1 MAPSGYIQSR
11 QLGGLDPTKTH
22 FATLVDNRPYLPNL
36 SVDASDE
43 ASIRSAALAIVL
55 LNAGRKPDDGE
66 SPNIKNAMFT
76 LLHCDDLNWD
86 ALANESN
93 KALQCTKIT
102 GGITNA
108 LFRVSGF
115 QSLITAQST
124 SNGMIQQ
131 AFLAVQSANHEHLSQ
146 LDTDNTNTT
155 TSLTK
160 TIHYDSILIR
170 IFGAEGMINRDIE
183 TSTYA
188 ALCRADIAHDYLG
201 RFANG
206 RIEGWLDGYQ
216 ALTVNDLQCDDT
228 SGQIARE
235 MARLHCL
242 FEIPEGDELKDHHGN
257 EVGLWNQLTGWMG
270 QALGYSEFK
279 TVEDT
284 ERVRRLDLGKI
295 EREVNRFV
303 DLYTA
308 QQSTSAGSDNVAFCH
323 NDMLAANI
331 MRDPAT
337 NEIQLI
343 DFEYGG
349 TNYKAFDIA
358 NHFNEHAGGTTAEE
372 GATPDY
378 NKFPREERQK
388 MFCMEYVK
396 KVKELKSCDD
406 GDAHQEAMDLLDQV
420 KEFVLINHLYWGL
433 WAVNQAA
440 EEGCEEF
447 DYITYATNRFN
458 QFYKQ
463 KSEWEGKK

>member
-11 QLGGLDPTKTH
+11 QLGALDPTKSH

-43 ASIRSAALAIVL
+43 SSIRHAALVIVL
-55 LNAGRKPDDGE
+55 LNAGRKDKE
-66 SPNIKNAMFT
+66 RLNIKNVMFA
-76 LLHCDDLNWD
+76 LLNNEGINWD
-86 ALANESN
+86 EVAQESCN
-93 KALQCTKIT
+93 VLQCTKVT

-108 LFRVSGF
+108 LYRVSGF
-115 QSLITAQST
+115 QSLIELEK
-124 SNGMIQQ
+124 IQQ
-131 AFLAVQSANHEHLSQ
+131 AFLKVHSSNHSLKD
-146 LDTDNTNTT
+146 DTIA
-155 TSLTK
+155 SI
-160 TIHYDSILIR
+160 IHYDSILIR

-206 RIEGWLDGYQ
+206 RVEGWLDGFT
-216 ALTVNDLQCDDT
+216 ALTCNDLQRDDT
-228 SGQIARE
+228 SAQIARE

-242 FEIPEGDELKDHHGN
+242 FEIPAGDELRDHHGD
-257 EVGLWNQLTGWMG
+257 EVGLWDQLNSWMG

-279 TVEDT
+279 TVEDI
-284 ERVRRLDLGKI
+284 ERVKKLELKKI
-295 EREVNRFV
+295 EMETNRFI

-308 QQSTSAGSDNVAFCH
+308 KQSAGDGSSDVAFCH

-337 NEIQLI
+337 NKIQLI

-378 NKFPREERQK
+378 NKFPKEERQK
-388 MFCMEYVK
+388 MFCIEYVK
-396 KVKELKSCDD
+396 KVNELKSHD
-406 GDAHQEAMDLLDQV
+406 GDAQQEAMDLLDQV

-447 DYITYATNRFN
+447 DYLTYATNRFN

-463 KSEWEGKK
+463 KAEWESEK